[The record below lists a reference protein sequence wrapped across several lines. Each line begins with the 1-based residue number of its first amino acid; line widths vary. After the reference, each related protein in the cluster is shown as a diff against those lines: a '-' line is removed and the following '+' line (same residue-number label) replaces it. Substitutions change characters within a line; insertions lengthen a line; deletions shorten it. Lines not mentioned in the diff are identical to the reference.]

1 VRRTADAAT
10 YKTGAEIVEKFGM
23 NFVLVRG
30 RYILEGGEGL
40 PESSGECLYASG
52 GSISEGGS
60 SLGSPGSM

>member
-1 VRRTADAAT
+1 MGGPADSAA
-10 YKTGAEIVEKFGM
+10 YKAGAEIVKEFGV
-23 NFVLVRG
+23 NLVLVGSRH
-30 RYILEGGEGL
+30 ILEGGESL